1 LRTLRPPRPTPECQ
15 IRRCCQAP
23 IVADFATLRV
33 IAVRDGLP
41 GPESWLILRRNRL
54 TGELKTYLSNAPVDI
69 PQVTWVRMSGMR
81 WPIET
86 CFEDGKQRL
95 GMGDYAVRSWRGWH
109 HHMTLCVLDHFFL
122 VRLQCRLK
130 KPPRP

>member
-1 LRTLRPPRPTPECQ
+1 
-15 IRRCCQAP
+15 
-23 IVADFATLRV
+23 VADFATLRV

-41 GPESWLILRRNRL
+41 GPEGWLILRHNRL